1 MSGPLGFGGGGGGG
15 GGGTTVYDILNAVPL
30 GGTDRVF
37 TLRRQQSLATATYA
51 SLVTD
56 DIELLVAGQYL
67 APYVVRSHLPWIVE
81 YDSFNGFRVIS
92 GSRMI
97 VYNAPVTAGTGLQ
110 SVRVVRSVG
119 AQTARRYPFAP
130 TTIAFGE

>member
-15 GGGTTVYDILNAVPL
+15 TAVSVYAILNAVPL
-30 GGTDRVF
+30 GNSDRVF
-37 TLRRQQSLATATYA
+37 TLRREQALATATYP
-51 SLVTD
+51 SLVSD
-56 DIELLVAGQYL
+56 DIELLVAGQQL
-67 APYVVRSHLPWIVE
+67 APYMVRSHLPWIVE

-92 GSRMI
+92 GSRII
-97 VYNAPVTAGTGLQ
+97 VYNAPVVRGTGLQ

-119 AQTARRYPFAP
+119 TQTARRYPFAP